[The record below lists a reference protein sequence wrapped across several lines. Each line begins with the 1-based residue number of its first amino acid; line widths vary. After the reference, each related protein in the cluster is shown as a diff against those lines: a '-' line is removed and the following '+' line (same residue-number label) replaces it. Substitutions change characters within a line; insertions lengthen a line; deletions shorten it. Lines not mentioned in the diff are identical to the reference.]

1 MNEELSSKL
10 WNLSKYIE
18 KEVNESKK
26 NGKASKIKRIFT
38 KIRVTLDYEKGIV
51 GLGTSTDLIEKDEW
65 QWEGQLHFIEDI
77 IKHLS
82 EYKEALAEISARSK
96 IDRLKADIVLSA
108 YIQILIQ
115 KSFEGLTD
123 DALKS
128 YITYFIEDLEKS
140 LLEWHLK
147 IWIDG
152 IWLENDEYEIYEGFK
167 IRRPVPSDLEIE
179 YPIGFI
185 PYRELPDFNEA
196 SNSIIEMTCRTQ
208 DDWDVFNEEMKILLC
223 LGLFRLGSIFSKKT
237 DMYQKS
243 IFMPGN
249 SRRYSTIT
257 YYPLFK
263 YGLNKKDIP
272 KLHEFIERIKPMLP
286 IRDLKAGSK
295 EVDPIAIALQ
305 RYNEA
310 LSKPDSAESRITS
323 AMTCFEALYLKAKE
337 RTELSHKLS
346 QRASALLK
354 FHGLNPLEIYYALKQ
369 AYDIRSTYVHG
380 STKQEEYGD
389 VNKLANQIF
398 EYARISLLMFLQ
410 LKQSIS
416 KESLIGKIDRSLLDD
431 ETHDKLK
438 DLIERNCVIY

>member
-10 WNLSKYIE
+10 WDLSKYIE

-26 NGKASKIKRIFT
+26 KEKASKIKRIFT
-38 KIRVTLDYEKGIV
+38 KIKVTLNYEKGVV

-82 EYKEALAEISARSK
+82 EYKEALAEISAGFE
-96 IDRLKADIVLSA
+96 IDRLKAGVVLST
-108 YIQILIQ
+108 YVQILIQ

-140 LLEWHLK
+140 LLEWNLK

-152 IWLENDEYEIYEGFK
+152 IWLENNEYEIYEGLK
-167 IRRPVPSDLEIE
+167 IRRPVPSDLEFE
-179 YPIGFI
+179 YPVGYI
-185 PYRELPDFNEA
+185 PYRELPDFNEV
-196 SNSIIEMTCRTQ
+196 SNSIIEMIYRTQ
-208 DDWDVFNEEMKILLC
+208 DDWDVFNEEMKILHC

-249 SRRYSTIT
+249 SRRYRAIT
-257 YYPLFK
+257 YYPLYK
-263 YGLNKKDIP
+263 YGLNKQDIP
-272 KLHEFIERIKPMLP
+272 RLQEFIERIKPLLP
-286 IRDLKAGSK
+286 IRDIKAGSK
-295 EVDPIAIALQ
+295 EIDPIAIALQ

-310 LSKPDSAESRITS
+310 LSRPESVEGRIFYI
-323 AMTCFEALYLKAKE
+323 MICFEALFLRADE
-337 RTELSHKLS
+337 RWKLSHKLS

-354 FHGLNPLEIYYALKQ
+354 FHGLNPDEIYNALKQ
-369 AYDIRSTYVHG
+369 AYNIRSTYAHG
-380 STKQEEYGD
+380 STDQGEHGD
-389 VNKLANQIF
+389 LANQIF

-416 KESLIGKIDRSLLDD
+416 KESLIGKLDKSLL
-431 ETHDKLK
+431 ENEARDKLK